1 MIKVGI
7 SYLCLAVLLSHTH
20 AIKVLQL
27 SQDFLIVKVQRPFLR
42 VIYLA
47 VKHSTLYAFVL

>member
-1 MIKVGI
+1 MINVGI
-7 SYLCLAVLLSHTH
+7 SYLCLAILLSHTH
-20 AIKVLQL
+20 AIKVLQF

-47 VKHSTLYAFVL
+47 VKHSTQYAFVL